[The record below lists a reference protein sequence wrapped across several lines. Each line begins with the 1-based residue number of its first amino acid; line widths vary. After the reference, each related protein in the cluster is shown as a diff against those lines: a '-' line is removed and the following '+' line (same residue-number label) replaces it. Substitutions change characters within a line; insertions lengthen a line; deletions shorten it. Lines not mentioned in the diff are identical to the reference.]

1 MSASAP
7 KVNLKRSAG
16 PGLRVRL
23 WIGCLAG
30 PLLAAGALAI
40 LASRAPAGSDAE
52 FRWVWLPAALGGAV
66 VLGIALAMWLDR
78 GIVRHLRGLEASM
91 AAGEVTDLR
100 GLPSGSGWGEISSL
114 TIQTQALLARQ
125 RQAARTAQELEH
137 LTTRLLAIR
146 DGVDMWARAQ
156 IWSPMVPE
164 GGALGALVGVLN
176 RELPRLSDW
185 LGGRR
190 ELTGAL
196 VNEISAG
203 VPEAR
208 EVAEQAER
216 GFVEATALLT
226 TIRELERLGGELDA
240 MLAVPATAASERS
253 AAAERSLEQFR
264 AAAAEA
270 IEHLITASSE
280 SVAHLAEGI
289 AHVHEIGER
298 TRLIANRTTLV
309 ALNAMTANAR
319 PAGVTTEM
327 MHAELK
333 ALATEVREASDR
345 VNALTVGIEHQA
357 AAARDR
363 MSAVRGSI
371 ATALEAALA
380 TPGAAPA
387 EGLPDP
393 TRLMERVR
401 EMIRDA
407 AAKGERLS
415 SAGER
420 VSRAA
425 ARLHRRVESEV
436 SSIGQLASAL
446 ELEGRPKRAAIKAGA
461 SHLRVV
467 EPGDTASAASGDANA
482 ASAASAD
489 AASGET
495 ATEGTG
501 DDAATPHPDDA
512 PQTEG
517 ESKASRAR
525 GREEGK

>member
-1 MSASAP
+1 MGASAP
-7 KVNLKRSAG
+7 VVELKRGAG

-23 WIGCLAG
+23 WVGCLAG

-40 LASRAPAGSDAE
+40 LAARAPAGSDAE
-52 FRWVWLPAALGGAV
+52 FHWVWLPAALGGSV
-66 VLGIALAMWLDR
+66 VLGIALAIWLDR

-125 RQAARTAQELEH
+125 RQASRTAQELEH

-146 DGVDMWARAQ
+146 DGVGSWARGQ
-156 IWSPMVPE
+156 SWTPMMPE

-176 RELPRLSDW
+176 RELPRLSAW
-185 LGGRR
+185 LGGGR

-226 TIRELERLGGELDA
+226 TIRELERLGSELDA
-240 MLAVPATAASERS
+240 MLEVPATAASERS

-270 IEHLITASSE
+270 IERLITASAE

-289 AHVHEIGER
+289 AHVQEIGER
-298 TRLIANRTTLV
+298 TRMIANRTTLV

-319 PAGVTTEM
+319 SAGVTTEM

-333 ALATEVREASDR
+333 ALATDVREASDR
-345 VNALTVGIEHQA
+345 VDALTVGIERQA

-363 MSAVRGSI
+363 MDEVRSSI
-371 ATALEAALA
+371 ATSLEAAQPA
-380 TPGAAPA
+380 PGAAA
-387 EGLPDP
+387 GEEKPDP
-393 TRLMERVR
+393 TRVMERVR

-436 SSIGQLASAL
+436 ISIGQLASAL
-446 ELEGRPKRAAIKAGA
+446 ELEGKPKPAATKPGA

-467 EPGDTASAASGDANA
+467 EPGETEAADAASANA
-482 ASAASAD
+482 ASATEGMGD
-489 AASGET
+489 AAAT
-495 ATEGTG
+495 A
-501 DDAATPHPDDA
+501 HPGDA
-512 PQTEG
+512 PQAD
-517 ESKASRAR
+517 ESPRAPRAR